1 MRLWRAGISQLT
13 PGLLSCPLGAECA
26 RIWGEGPG
34 DTRSPLPCPLPLRA
48 GGQTHVNC
56 NLRPAEALGEIP
68 FPYGHWSLWW
78 ACRAQPKYGVGQEER
93 SWVPLGVPWAL
104 PSVCPLGTQSC
115 SLAAHHPRTALSP
128 LGTPAPEQTSCLP
141 PAAGEGVGMP
151 GDTWRKGCWSW
162 VGRAEIPHPR

>member
-1 MRLWRAGISQLT
+1 MGLATGLAMRLWRAGISQLT

-93 SWVPLGVPWAL
+93 SWVSPGLCHLSPRHAELQLSSPSPPDCVIPPGYPSPGANLL
-104 PSVCPLGTQSC
+104 PSPSCRGRGWDARGYLEKGLLVLG
-115 SLAAHHPRTALSP
+115 
-128 LGTPAPEQTSCLP
+128 
-141 PAAGEGVGMP
+141 GE
-151 GDTWRKGCWSW
+151 S
-162 VGRAEIPHPR
+162 